1 MTPDTMHRLS
11 VARHDRQ
18 LAVLATRLPD
28 GAQLLL
34 LDQAGRFVQ
43 AVEAPASPADLPV
56 EPLLAAAARAAAS
69 DRSRVVAIDGEDWF
83 LHVHAP
89 PPRLLLV
96 GAVHIAQV
104 LAPLA
109 VAAGIAVS
117 VIDPRTSFATAERFP
132 GIELVTQ
139 WPDDALRAL
148 RVDRHSAIV
157 TLTHDPKLDDPAL
170 DVALAGPAFYI
181 GALGSRKTQES
192 RRQRLREAGFDSAA
206 IARVRGPVG
215 LAIGA
220 IGAPEIALSIL
231 AEIVAVRRGGALA
244 DRSGWQA

>member
-1 MTPDTMHRLS
+1 MTPDTMRRLS
-11 VARHDRQ
+11 DARRDRQ

-28 GAQLLL
+28 GRQLLL
-34 LDQAGRFVQ
+34 LDQDGGFVPAGATPGV
-43 AVEAPASPADLPV
+43 PPGLPID
-56 EPLLAAAARAAAS
+56 PLIAAITRTVAS
-69 DRSRVVAIDGEDWF
+69 DRSRVVAIDGQDWF

-132 GIELVTQ
+132 GIALVTQ
-139 WPDDALRAL
+139 WPDDALRTL

-170 DVALAGPAFYI
+170 DVALTGPAFYI
-181 GALGSRKTQES
+181 GALGSRKTQEA
-192 RRQRLREAGFDSAA
+192 RRQRLRDAGFDDAA
-206 IARVRGPVG
+206 IGRIRGPVG

-220 IGAPEIALSIL
+220 IGAPEIALAIL